1 MKKLTTITLGSL
13 LISTL
18 LLTGCIKSDP
28 TLTKA
33 WELDGFNNPESIV
46 FDSKNEV
53 FYVSNQG
60 EGGPTAKD
68 ENGFIAKVEADGK
81 MQTLEW
87 ITGLNAPK
95 GTALKGNTL
104 YVADIDEVVEIDIIN
119 GVITNKYTATDAEIL
134 NDVTIDSKG
143 DIYISDTR
151 KSAIYKLSNGSLE
164 LWIEDMALEQPNG
177 LYAEKDQLIVAS
189 WGIVTDPATWGT
201 DVPGHVKTVS
211 LADKKIQPLG
221 NTNLIGN
228 MDGIERDEKGNYFVS
243 NWRSGEIFYLR
254 PNGEVKTLTKLDR
267 GAADLV
273 FTKEKKLLVVPV
285 AFENK
290 IVAYKV
296 N

>member
-53 FYVSNQG
+53 FYVSNRG
-60 EGGPTAKD
+60 AGGPTAKD